1 MRRLEHAIIGAGCAA
16 AVAHVAGLE
25 PGWSML
31 VGVVGASIPDMD
43 LKWSDRWNRPRPGS
57 PCKLLDHRGPTHSL
71 SLAVMVGFAVGFGV
85 APWLGLMLTV
95 GWLSHLAADAISP
108 FGEPFLWPLTARR
121 FRLLPRGLRVPSGTR
136 LIELPLAVVVLVAGL
151 WAGLYVG

>member
-31 VGVVGASIPDMD
+31 VGVVGASIPDID

-71 SLAVMVGFAVGFGV
+71 SLAVMVGLAVGFGV

-95 GWLSHLAADAISP
+95 GWLSHLAADAGSFLGVP
-108 FGEPFLWPLTARR
+108 FFWPIYSRR
-121 FRLLPRGLRVPSGTR
+121 LRLLPRALRVRSGTTI
-136 LIELPLAVVVLVAGL
+136 IELPVALATLF
-151 WAGLYVG
+151 AGLYVAGLR